1 VSERQVDQETVAIV
15 DQSAEDECRNGYTRA
30 SLVGAQYVSLYKLT
44 AAAAGGER
52 GTARSSGGVAM
63 GYGQGGQSTA
73 AGPRVPVKI

>member
-15 DQSAEDECRNGYTRA
+15 QPAEDEVPKRLHARIPSRRA
-30 SLVGAQYVSLYKLT
+30 VCKLIQIDG
-44 AAAAGGER
+44 GGER

-73 AGPRVPVKI
+73 AGPRVPVKILKR